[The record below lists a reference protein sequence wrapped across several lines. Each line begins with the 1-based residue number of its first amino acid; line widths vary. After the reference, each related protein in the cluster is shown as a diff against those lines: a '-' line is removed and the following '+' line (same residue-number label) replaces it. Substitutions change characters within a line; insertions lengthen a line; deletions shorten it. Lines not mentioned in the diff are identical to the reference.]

1 MKTRY
6 NIFALFFFVQI
17 LSSQVDCQ
25 GTDSCNSNLN
35 LKNKPLFDASSFRC
49 VSVWAAQNY
58 ILRYMQTDTKVWSF
72 VLSAPNSNSFIG
84 MGFSRDGKMEGSS
97 AIVGWVSTDGSSRM
111 KRYFLGGQSPE
122 QVLPDQGNL
131 QLVNVTSSIAAENSR
146 IYMAFQL
153 NTEMPSNRLIYSLG
167 PNGRLP
173 SPVNYRL
180 SQHREHTSTF
190 LDYTSGQSES
200 KTPYANLRRS
210 HGLLNMFSWGIV
222 IPIGAM
228 VARYLRQY
236 DPIWFYSHTTIQ
248 SLGFL
253 LGFAGIICGFV
264 LEDRLS
270 VDVDRHK
277 ALGIFI
283 LVLGCLQVIA
293 FLARPGKESKVRKYW
308 NWYHYTLG
316 RVLIL
321 LAAVNIFYGIHLGDA
336 GTAWNVGFAVTLF
349 VLFTT
354 AAILE
359 IRMWM
364 TTK

>member
-1 MKTRY
+1 MKTCS
-6 NIFALFFFVQI
+6 NLFAFSFIFLQI
-17 LSSQVDCQ
+17 FSSQINSQ
-25 GTDSCNSNLN
+25 GTDSCTSSLN
-35 LKNKPLFDASSFRC
+35 LKNKPLFDTTSFLC
-49 VSVWAAQNY
+49 VSVWDAQGY

-84 MGFSRDGKMEGSS
+84 MGFSRDGKMVGSS
-97 AIVGWVSTDGSSRM
+97 AIVGWVSNDGSATM
-111 KRYFLGGQSPE
+111 KRYFLGGQSPSE
-122 QVLPDQGNL
+122 VMPDQGNL
-131 QLVNVTSSIAAENSR
+131 ELVNMTSSVVAENSR

-167 PNGRLP
+167 PTGRLP
-173 SPVNYRL
+173 SSVNYQL
-180 SQHREHTSTF
+180 SEHRQHTSTF
-190 LDYTSGQSES
+190 LDYNSGQSES
-200 KTPYANLRRS
+200 KSPYANLRRT
-210 HGLLNMFSWGIV
+210 HGLLNMFGWGIL

-236 DPIWFYSHTTIQ
+236 DPIWFYSHITIQ

-253 LGFAGIICGFV
+253 LGFAAIICGFV
-264 LEDRLS
+264 LEDRLG

-277 ALGIFI
+277 TLGIFI

-321 LAAVNIFYGIHLGDA
+321 LAAGNIFYGIHLGDA
-336 GTAWNVGFAVTLF
+336 GTAWNVGFAVTLIVF
-349 VLFTT
+349 FIT
-354 AAILE
+354 AVILE

-364 TTK
+364 KK